1 MTQYPGVK
9 VCRKLSVLALALMI
23 SGACPATPP
32 APPTPPRPRRPL
44 PTVKSRRFV
53 PPEAYR
59 QFLLA
64 ELARGRESVAETE
77 LHLRRA
83 LAEDPGSPYLRLR
96 IAELLLARGRLADA
110 LQMTRE
116 ARRVA
121 PGDAESVFM
130 HGRLLAVH
138 RPRQALPVLEKALG
152 MDPADERGYLWMA
165 RVRLRLGDP
174 AGERAALGRLLKRRP
189 DHAEALFGLA
199 RAWARRSNGRRA
211 IRLLERLLRAHPFA
225 LRPRLLLARLHLL
238 EGRAA
243 KAVKALL
250 DAMEASAD
258 DPVVAQELFRLYRI
272 RGQNQRARDLVTLMG
287 VHAAPRQLVFVAS
300 LHDSLGA
307 PLRAQQAVAHALRQD
322 PQHGPALALKARLM
336 LRSRGTQPALA
347 LLARVKPSGRAFV
360 AARVAQGEILENE
373 GQARAAIG
381 LLRQS
386 LRVKPRSAQLQE
398 SLALMYARRGRV
410 SEALTAAVAVG
421 RLLHRAPDD
430 AQQRYFLALV
440 LEESGR
446 FPRAARIV
454 RRLIRDDPDDA
465 QALNLLGYALA
476 ERGIALGRAVRLL
489 ERARRL
495 NPLSPYVLDSLGWA
509 RHRQGRHRLAVSL
522 LRRATRADARLAEPW
537 DHLGDA
543 LAAQGRRRAAVKAY
557 RRALARRP
565 AVYRRAVI
573 AGKIARLRP

>member
-1 MTQYPGVK
+1 MVK
-9 VCRKLSVLALALMI
+9 A
-23 SGACPATPP
+23 
-32 APPTPPRPRRPL
+32 
-44 PTVKSRRFV
+44 RRFV

-64 ELARGRESVAETE
+64 ELARGRQSAADTE
-77 LHLRRA
+77 RHLRRA

-116 ARRVA
+116 AQRVA
-121 PGDAESVFM
+121 PTDAESVFL
-130 HGRLLAVH
+130 HGRLLAVR
-138 RPRQALPVLEKALG
+138 RPRQALPVLEKARR
-152 MDPADERGYLWMA
+152 MDPTDERSYLWLA

-174 AGERAALGRLLKRRP
+174 AGERSAYERLLKRRP

-199 RAWARRSNGRRA
+199 RAWARQRRRRRA

-238 EGRAA
+238 GGRTAR
-243 KAVKALL
+243 AVSALL

-258 DPVVAQELFRLYRI
+258 DPVVAQELFRLYRV
-272 RGQNQRARDLVTLMG
+272 RGQNQRARDLVSLMG
-287 VHAAPRQLVFVAS
+287 VHASARQLAFVAS
-300 LHDSLGA
+300 LYDSLGA
-307 PLRAQQAVAHALRQD
+307 PRRAQRAVIHALRQD
-322 PQHGPALALKARLM
+322 PQHGPALALSARLL
-336 LRSRGTQPALA
+336 LRSRGPGAALA
-347 LLARVKPSGRAFV
+347 VLTRVKPSDRAFV
-360 AARVAQGEILENE
+360 AVRVARGEILENE

-386 LRVKPRSAQLQE
+386 LRVKPRSAALQE
-398 SLALMYARRGRV
+398 TLALMYARQGRV
-410 SEALTAAVAVG
+410 AEAMTAAAAVG
-421 RLLHRAPDD
+421 RLQSRAPDD

-440 LEESGR
+440 LEEAGR
-446 FPRAARIV
+446 FPRAARIAQ
-454 RRLIRDDPDDA
+454 RLIRDDPDDA

-476 ERGIALGRAVRLL
+476 ERGLALRRAVRLL

-522 LRRATRADARLAEPW
+522 LRRATRADGRLAEPW

-543 LAAQGRRRAAVKAY
+543 LVALGRRGAAVKAY